1 MKHFTGERRKARE
14 LAVQVLFHLEYND
27 DDPLE
32 ALRLVSENFEVAES
46 LTDFSRELV
55 EGVCDRKANLDRIIS
70 RSSKHWRLER
80 MTRLDRSILRL
91 ATYEM
96 MFMKDIPPRVSLDEA
111 VEIGKRF
118 GGEDSGRYING
129 VLDNI
134 YNTLDAQGNEDQ
146 LLHPKDKSNDETEL
160 ESIGRTDMKYNPLE
174 LEPRWQ
180 RHWEQKGIFKA
191 TEDPSKEK
199 YYLLEMFPYPSG
211 KIHIGHVRNYTIG
224 DVVARY
230 KKMCGK
236 NVLHPMGWDAFG
248 MPAENA
254 AIENNTHPARWTYDN
269 IDAMKIQLKRM
280 GFSYDWDR
288 ELATCDPEYY
298 RWEQLVFIEM
308 YERGLAY
315 RKKTHVNWCE
325 KCQTVLA
332 NEQVEDGCCWRHP
345 EQEVAIKEMN
355 SWFLKITDY
364 ADDMLEYCEKLP
376 GWPDRVMSMQKN
388 WIGKSH
394 GAAIKFPMV
403 GSADAIEV
411 FTTRQDTVY
420 GATFMCLAP
429 EHPMVKDII
438 KGLPQEKE
446 VLEFVDRT
454 LKMDSFMR
462 TADFTAKEGVFTGR
476 HCLNPLTREEIPI
489 FVANFVLF
497 DYGTGA
503 IMAVP
508 THDQRD
514 FEFAKKYGLKLRV
527 VIKPEDSDLDEE
539 RMTEAYVDLGI
550 LVNSGPFDG
559 QRNLEALD
567 SIADYLEAQGIGH
580 KTVNYRIRDWGISR
594 QRYWGAPIPMIHC
607 DECGIVPVD
616 KGDLPVVLPLDLD
629 MRPNGGSPL
638 PFEPSFIET
647 ICPKCNGKARRET
660 DTMDTFVES
669 SWYFDRYACPDYQ
682 DGPLDATRVDY
693 WMPVDQ
699 YIGGIEHAILHL
711 LYSRFY
717 TRVLKDLGHIKI
729 KEPFTNLLTQGMVCK
744 ATQTCPE
751 HGYLYPKEVVDG
763 QCTRCGMDVTD
774 GNIVKMSKSKKN
786 VVDPQELIDRYGAD
800 TVRMF
805 CLFASPPDKD
815 LEWSEQGVEGSH
827 RFLQRVWRLVFDNM
841 EELKEVKAYNGK
853 AELEEPLKSVHRKTH
868 ETIKKVT
875 SDIENRFHF
884 NTAISAVMELVNE
897 TNQFLNTN
905 GKMTAAAWSVVRK
918 SIETTILL
926 LSPVVPH
933 IADELWQMMGH
944 DGCLLNVP
952 WTAYDEDALKT
963 EKKLIILQVNGK
975 VRSRIEVA
983 ASSSEKEMETLALAD
998 EKVQRH
1004 VKGKTIKRII
1014 VVQNK
1019 LVNVVV

>member
-1 MKHFTGERRKARE
+1 MA
-14 LAVQVLFHLEYND
+14 
-27 DDPLE
+27 
-32 ALRLVSENFEVAES
+32 
-46 LTDFSRELV
+46 
-55 EGVCDRKANLDRIIS
+55 
-70 RSSKHWRLER
+70 
-80 MTRLDRSILRL
+80 RLDRTVLRL

-96 MFMKDIPPRVSLDEA
+96 MFLEEIPPRVSLDEA
-111 VEIGKRF
+111 VEIGKKF
-118 GGEDSGRYING
+118 GGEDSSRYING

-134 YNTLDAQGNEDQ
+134 FNSLDASSMEEAFSGKADDFDDQ
-146 LLHPKDKSNDETEL
+146 AQPEEIGKSN
-160 ESIGRTDMKYNPLE
+160 MKYNPLE

-180 RHWEQKGIFKA
+180 AHWEKEGIFKA

-269 IDAMKIQLKRM
+269 IEAMKVQLKRM

-288 ELATCDPEYY
+288 ELATCDADYY
-298 RWEQLVFIEM
+298 RWEQLVFLEM
-308 YERGLAY
+308 YEKGLAY

-345 EQEVAIKEMN
+345 ELEVTIKEMN

-394 GAAIKFPMV
+394 GAAIEFPMV
-403 GSADAIEV
+403 GAGDAIEV
-411 FTTRQDTVY
+411 FTTRQDTLY

-438 KGLPQEKE
+438 KGLPQENE
-446 VLEFVDRT
+446 VLDFVDRT

-527 VIKPEDSDLDEE
+527 VIKPEDSDLNEE
-539 RMTEAYVDLGI
+539 TMSEAYVDQGI

-559 QRNLEALD
+559 QRNLEAQD
-567 SIADYLEAQGIGH
+567 SIADYLEKEGIGH

-607 DECGIVPVD
+607 ERCGIVPVNKD
-616 KGDLPVVLPLDLD
+616 DLPVVLPLDLD

-638 PFEPSFIET
+638 PFEPSFFET
-647 ICPKCNGKARRET
+647 TCPKCNGQARRET

-682 DGPLDATRVDY
+682 DGPLDAKRVDY

-717 TRVLKDLGHIKI
+717 TRVLKDLGHLKI

-763 QCTRCGMDVTD
+763 RCTRCGAQVTD

-827 RFLQRVWRLVFDNM
+827 RFLQRVWRLVVDHV
-841 EELKEVKAYNGK
+841 EELKPVKVYD
-853 AELEEPLKSVHRKTH
+853 ERIDLSEPLKSVHRKIH

-897 TNQFLNTN
+897 TNQFLNTR
-905 GKMTAAAWSVVRK
+905 GKKDALAWSVVRK
-918 SIETTILL
+918 SIETTIVL

-933 IADELWQMMGH
+933 IADELWRMMGH
-944 DGCLLNVP
+944 EGVLLNVP
-952 WTAYDEDALKT
+952 WPGYDEDALKT
-963 EKKLIILQVNGK
+963 ETRLVILQVNGK
-975 VRSRIEVA
+975 VRSRMEVA
-983 ASSSEKEMETLALAD
+983 ATSSEKEIENLALAD

-1004 VKGKTIKRII
+1004 LKGKSVKRVI
-1014 VVQNK
+1014 VVQKK
-1019 LVNVVV
+1019 LVNVVA